1 VFLSLTGHAEPS
13 GLEDPAGIS
22 QTTVKPDQSAGAES
36 RTANEAISDV
46 PGVFA
51 TQRGTFGL
59 GIGPGGAG
67 TLSIR
72 GSSTG
77 QRSVFLIDGRP
88 NEMGLFG
95 HALNDSYGT
104 ENVERIEVVRGP
116 DSVRY
121 GSGALAGS
129 INLIPKRLYEDGMK
143 SSLSLSGGSFG
154 SRSAVLENGRRG
166 EVWDTYATAS
176 NKHADGDRD
185 GSKADSSHGSLLVGR
200 QMGGGWETLAAFR
213 HSDDY
218 AQDPGSL
225 SEVAARHAAG
235 LSVDKWSRMQRSAA
249 DVTVRNNQGDWR
261 SSFKTFVDYGHNVIR
276 QHSSMTYLWDS
287 IDRVFGGAFNLT
299 HPLSDKTEWVAGG
312 DFKAAG
318 GDGTD
323 SGLRTHYE
331 TRYMDEGGVFGMAK
345 GEVLP
350 RLTASAGLRS
360 HWHQRYGQSFIPQSG
375 LEYGLPFDV
384 KVKASVAKGFRS
396 PTIAELYNSSTAN
409 KDLKPEQGWNYETG
423 FSQSGTRGGW
433 DVTGYILKGK
443 ELIRADGVAPA
454 LTYRNT
460 GRFTHKGIEASAHFM
475 AGRRWKFTG
484 GAALM
489 DPRNETKAN
498 PRQRFTATAAYLW
511 KKAELAYSVEKVEK
525 LYGAD
530 FRGQRLPN
538 FTTSKLD
545 ADARVTDS
553 VRVFA
558 TVGNLF
564 NESYQLQTG
573 YPMPKRYA
581 EAGVR
586 LSF

>member
-1 VFLSLTGHAEPS
+1 
-13 GLEDPAGIS
+13 
-22 QTTVKPDQSAGAES
+22 
-36 RTANEAISDV
+36 
-46 PGVFA
+46 
-51 TQRGTFGL
+51 
-59 GIGPGGAG
+59 
-67 TLSIR
+67 
-72 GSSTG
+72 
-77 QRSVFLIDGRP
+77 
-88 NEMGLFG
+88 
-95 HALNDSYGT
+95 
-104 ENVERIEVVRGP
+104 
-116 DSVRY
+116 
-121 GSGALAGS
+121 
-129 INLIPKRLYEDGMK
+129 
-143 SSLSLSGGSFG
+143 
-154 SRSAVLENGRRG
+154 
-166 EVWDTYATAS
+166 
-176 NKHADGDRD
+176 
-185 GSKADSSHGSLLVGR
+185 
-200 QMGGGWETLAAFR
+200 
-213 HSDDY
+213 
-218 AQDPGSL
+218 
-225 SEVAARHAAG
+225 
-235 LSVDKWSRMQRSAA
+235 
-249 DVTVRNNQGDWR
+249 
-261 SSFKTFVDYGHNVIR
+261 
-276 QHSSMTYLWDS
+276 
-287 IDRVFGGAFNLT
+287 
-299 HPLSDKTEWVAGG
+299 
-312 DFKAAG
+312 
-318 GDGTD
+318 
-323 SGLRTHYE
+323 
-331 TRYMDEGGVFGMAK
+331 MDEGGVFGMAK